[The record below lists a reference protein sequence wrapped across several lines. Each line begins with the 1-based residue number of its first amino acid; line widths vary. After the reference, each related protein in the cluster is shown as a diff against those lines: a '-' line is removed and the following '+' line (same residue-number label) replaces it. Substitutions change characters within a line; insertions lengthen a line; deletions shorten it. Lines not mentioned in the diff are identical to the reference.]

1 MKNNKQQTAV
11 EWLYDTIDNEL
22 IDFLESR
29 IDVNELSVAMLKAKE
44 QAKEME
50 KEQKN
55 KMPIHIHEGISNTW
69 VYIEDGV
76 VHVKPNDLEMVKL
89 CQFEVDNSTSSATKC
104 KWCGQEKWQHKTY
117 GSKKL

>member
-1 MKNNKQQTAV
+1 MKQTAV
-11 EWLYDTIDNEL
+11 E
-22 IDFLESR
+22 FLEEKYR
-29 IDVNELSVAMLKAKE
+29 PKGYITAEEFA

-76 VHVKPNDLEMVKL
+76 VHVKPND
-89 CQFEVDNSTSSATKC
+89 
-104 KWCGQEKWQHKTY
+104 KTY
-117 GSKKL
+117 GGEK